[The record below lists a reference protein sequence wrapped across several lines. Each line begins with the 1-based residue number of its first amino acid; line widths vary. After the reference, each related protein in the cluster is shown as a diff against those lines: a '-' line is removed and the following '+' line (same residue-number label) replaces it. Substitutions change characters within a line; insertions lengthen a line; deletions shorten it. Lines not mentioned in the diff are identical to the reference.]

1 MVSVRGS
8 SIGPDYVDILPVSS
22 VVARRDSAV
31 LVLRFSARNSKRIV
45 SLSSDTLIVEF
56 DSDRNTLI
64 GTDVRRDEKDNILS
78 R

>member
-45 SLSSDTLIVEF
+45 SRSSDTLIVEF
-56 DSDRNTLI
+56 DSDRDTLI

>member
-45 SLSSDTLIVEF
+45 SRSSDTLIVEF

>member
-22 VVARRDSAV
+22 AVARRDSAV

-45 SLSSDTLIVEF
+45 SRSSDTLIVEF

>member
-1 MVSVRGS
+1 MVSVCGS

-31 LVLRFSARNSKRIV
+31 LVLRFGARNSKRIV
-45 SLSSDTLIVEF
+45 SRSSDTLIVEF
-56 DSDRNTLI
+56 DSDRNTVI